1 MLEDAAVYSP
11 STKGLDEIRN
21 DNATHH
27 PAKRVYGSTAVEEVQ
42 LRAKSFS
49 KITEEEARSRVANG
63 EDFSKQSTW
72 GDKSDSTIVVIRNP
86 EKPKSYSNQD

>member
-27 PAKRVYGSTAVEEVQ
+27 PAKRVYGSTAVLVT
-42 LRAKSFS
+42 RYP